1 MQSMKGASRLRENK
15 SDEKWKVGGQESYL
29 WGDDMRALLWM
40 GRENAITI
48 A

>member
-15 SDEKWKVGGQESYL
+15 SDEKWKVDGQESYL

-40 GRENAITI
+40 GRENAIMI